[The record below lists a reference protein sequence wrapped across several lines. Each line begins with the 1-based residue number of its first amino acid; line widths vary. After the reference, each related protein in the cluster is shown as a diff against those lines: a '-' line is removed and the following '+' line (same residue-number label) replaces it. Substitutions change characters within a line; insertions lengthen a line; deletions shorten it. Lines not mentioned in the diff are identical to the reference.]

1 MDGIFKKEESH
12 LRKCGTVSLKI
23 WNGILENVELEKM
36 EDEMMGIREERRLEK
51 LRIAEEKKQRRL
63 EFDMLL
69 DYLEVRYPEVGR
81 PAMDMP
87 SILIEKGR
95 YFKSDGIAI
104 PFKVQLEMRQ
114 GLDGYFKYMAK
125 KKMFGDQRIQ
135 FKYDTKIMVNKFA
148 DYEKL
153 MDGTK
158 IKSLDKTNLDFLMK
172 IDE

>member
-1 MDGIFKKEESH
+1 
-12 LRKCGTVSLKI
+12 
-23 WNGILENVELEKM
+23 M
-36 EDEMMGIREERRLEK
+36 EDGMMGVREERRLEK
-51 LRIAEEKKQRRL
+51 LTIAEERKQRQL

-69 DYLEVRYPEVGR
+69 DYLEVRYPEIDR
-81 PAMDMP
+81 YAMLMP
-87 SILIEKGR
+87 CVLVEKGR
-95 YFKSDGIAI
+95 YFKSHGIAI

-114 GLDGYFKYMAK
+114 GLDDYFKYMTK

-158 IKSLDKTNLDFLMK
+158 VKSLDKTNLDFLMK
-172 IDE
+172 FDE